1 MSFQVR
7 ILGSGAA
14 LPTSLRNPSSQYI
27 LCNDR
32 HLLIDC
38 GEGTQNQMRKFH
50 VPIQK
55 INHILISHLHGDH
68 FFGLVGL
75 LSSLHLLGR
84 DKGITIYSPPGLE
97 KIIRIQLE
105 ISGAQIPFDL
115 TFVELTGNES
125 KIIFEDKLIQ
135 IIAFPLKHR
144 IPTYGYKIQEKEKEL
159 PLDAEAFESSD
170 LSRALIPKFKNRED
184 VVLEN
189 GETLFYRDYTL
200 PAKTPKSY
208 AYCSDTIYTESIL
221 ETIYN
226 VDLLYH
232 EATFLHDKL
241 DRAKATMHT
250 TAKQAA
256 ELALKANV
264 KKLILGHLSARY
276 ESGEEH
282 TLEAQPIFSEVQTVN
297 DGDLFEIH

>member
-105 ISGAQIPFDL
+105 ISGAHLPFDL
-115 TFVELTGNES
+115 KFIELTGNES
-125 KIIFEDKLIQ
+125 KVIFEDKMIQ
-135 IIAFPLKHR
+135 VIAFPLKHR

-159 PLDAEAFESSD
+159 PLDAQAFELSG
-170 LSRALIPKFKNRED
+170 LSRTYIPKFKNRED

-189 GETLFYRDYTL
+189 GETYYFEDYTL
-200 PAKTPKSY
+200 AAKTPKSY
-208 AYCSDTIYTESIL
+208 VYCSDTLYTESFID
-221 ETIYN
+221 EIKN

-241 DRAKATMHT
+241 DRAKTTMHT
-250 TAKQAA
+250 TARQAA
-256 ELALKANV
+256 ELAKKASV

-276 ESGEEH
+276 ENGEAHSE
-282 TLEAQPIFSEVQTVN
+282 EAKSYFDNVETVN
-297 DGDLFEIH
+297 DGDLFEIS